1 MEKPLLTHHLWP
13 LHPELLR
20 EDAQDLDDVDGIGR
34 GIPGHAVSIDEALAV
49 KECQQRLFGSAGMD
63 LGIYWA
69 WLPLLYPRLGLFLG
83 LLGIVRHHCL
93 IHCDN
98 GVHHG
103 ERAAVNGGNK
113 ISADVETLLFLLI

>member
-1 MEKPLLTHHLWP
+1 MLRIFSQSLTMKAVWTLALSAHHLWP
-13 LHPELLR
+13 LDPQLLR

-69 WLPLLYPRLGLFLG
+69 WLPLLYPSVSSL
-83 LLGIVRHHCL
+83 CL
-93 IHCDN
+93 CP
-98 GVHHG
+98 V
-103 ERAAVNGGNK
+103 
-113 ISADVETLLFLLI
+113 SFQF